1 MMLNLFNSY
10 DFSLVALSIAI
21 AVVASYTALSFNR
34 LLKEGGTHTSRI
46 ARLIGGSFAIGTGIW
61 SMHFVGMIAYK
72 PLQAVT
78 YDWKLTVISLIP
90 AFLGAAITF
99 ITISQSVLTPLD
111 WLMSSLFMGSAIASM
126 HYVGMAGIEG
136 HTLHYDLFRVGL
148 SVFIAIFGS
157 FLALWLGFQNYTEN
171 NQSNRVQSFISALIM
186 GLTISSMHY
195 TGIAALKI
203 PLLNETSAES
213 QLNINQLRIGIATG
227 IATLIVIVLTF
238 VSGIYNQK
246 FHLEKAYS
254 NLLEE
259 KNSYLLESQ
268 KKLLQSE
275 AELQRRTKELEQVI
289 HKLQQLQLQIVQT
302 EKMSTLGN
310 LVAGVAHEIN
320 NPVTFIAGNINPAMD
335 YIKDLLEL
343 INLYER
349 KYPNPDIEIQHHIKT
364 IDLAYIRED
373 LPKLIASMQ
382 EGIKRIRNISTSL
395 RTFSRAD
402 SDRLLNCNIH
412 DGIDSTIL
420 ILQHRLKANNNRPE
434 IFVVKNYGLLSQVQC
449 FPGQLNQVFMN
460 LLANAIDALDES
472 NIGRSFEEI
481 KLNPNLITITTKI
494 SDDQKF
500 VTINIKDNGIGINEE
515 SKGRIFDYLYTTKE
529 VGKGTGLGLAIARQI
544 VVEKHGGSLEVNSAE
559 GKGTEFVIQI
569 PNS

>member
-10 DFSLVALSIAI
+10 DFILVTLSVAIAI
-21 AVVASYTALSFNR
+21 VASYTALSFNR
-34 LLKEGGTHTSRI
+34 LLKEGTDFSRI
-46 ARLIGGSFAIGTGIW
+46 ARLIGGSFAIGVGIW
-61 SMHFVGMIAYK
+61 SMHFVGMISYK

-78 YDWKLTVISLIP
+78 YDWKITVISLIP
-90 AFLGAAITF
+90 AFFGAAITF
-99 ITISQSVLTPLD
+99 IVMSQSVLTPLD
-111 WLMSSLFMGSAIASM
+111 WLMSSLFMGTAIASM
-126 HYVGMAGIEG
+126 HYMGMASIEG
-136 HTLHYDLFRVGL
+136 HILHYHLIGVGL
-148 SVFIAIFGS
+148 SILMAIFGS
-157 FLALWLGFQNYTEN
+157 FLALWVGFQSYTEN
-171 NQSNRVQSFISALIM
+171 NQSNRTKRLISALIM

-195 TGIAALKI
+195 TAIAALKI
-203 PLLNETSAES
+203 PTLNETSAES
-213 QLNINQLRIGIATG
+213 ELNINQIKVAIATG
-227 IATLIVIVLTF
+227 IGTLIVIVLTF

-246 FHLEKAYS
+246 FNLEKAYS

-275 AELQRRTKELEQVI
+275 AELQSRTKQLEQVI
-289 HKLQQLQLQIVQT
+289 HELQQLQLQIVQT

-335 YIKDLLEL
+335 YIKDLFEL
-343 INLYER
+343 ISLYQ
-349 KYPNPDIEIQHHIKT
+349 KKCPNPDIEIQHHIKT
-364 IDLAYIRED
+364 IELDYIRED
-373 LPKLIASMQ
+373 LPKLIDSMQ

-402 SDRLLNCNIH
+402 NDRLLDCNIH

-420 ILQHRLKANNNRPE
+420 ILQHRLKANKSRPE
-434 IFVVKNYGLLSQVQC
+434 ISVVKNYGQLSQVQC

-494 SDDQKF
+494 SDDHKF
-500 VTINIKDNGIGINEE
+500 VVINIKDNGIGINEE
-515 SKGRIFDYLYTTKE
+515 AKGRIFDYLYTTKA

-544 VVEKHGGSLEVNSAE
+544 IVEKHGGSLFVNSAE
-559 GKGTEFVIQI
+559 KEGTEFVIQI